1 MTFVTGFWSH
11 GARGPARPWGEC
23 TVARIPWAV
32 ASLLRLHRPA
42 LPRTA
47 QRSREAAPP
56 GPRAMKAG
64 TETGAVQ
71 ELAQASSGHTPGRD
85 RLKLPLGKRSYC
97 TRQATMRDSDAKGC
111 GNRTWARKEG
121 LRLSCCQRRPRGPHL
136 RVRCSTG
143 NGGCGGRPGAQLPH
157 RAEGPALPQK
167 GDHVTRRNS
176 ERHAGQ
182 LRTAQGAARKPAR
195 RSTSQH
201 VLKTTRS
208 RMTRVSQASGQQG
221 PGAALT

>member
-1 MTFVTGFWSH
+1 M
-11 GARGPARPWGEC
+11 
-23 TVARIPWAV
+23 
-32 ASLLRLHRPA
+32 
-42 LPRTA
+42 
-47 QRSREAAPP
+47 
-56 GPRAMKAG
+56 
-64 TETGAVQ
+64 Q

-85 RLKLPLGKRSYC
+85 RLKLPLGKWSYC
-97 TRQATMRDSDAKGC
+97 TRQAMMRDSDTKGC

-157 RAEGPALPQK
+157 RARGASAAP
-167 GDHVTRRNS
+167 
-176 ERHAGQ
+176 ERGSCDQEKQRAPRG
-182 LRTAQGAARKPAR
+182 AASDGSGAARKPAR

-221 PGAALT
+221 PGAALTQHSEGRR

>member
-1 MTFVTGFWSH
+1 MTGFWSH

-157 RAEGPALPQK
+157 CARGASAAPERGSCDQEKQRAPRGAASDGSGGSEETCEALHVSTRAENHTFTY
-167 GDHVTRRNS
+167 D
-176 ERHAGQ
+176 
-182 LRTAQGAARKPAR
+182 AR
-195 RSTSQH
+195 
-201 VLKTTRS
+201 
-208 RMTRVSQASGQQG
+208 
-221 PGAALT
+221 